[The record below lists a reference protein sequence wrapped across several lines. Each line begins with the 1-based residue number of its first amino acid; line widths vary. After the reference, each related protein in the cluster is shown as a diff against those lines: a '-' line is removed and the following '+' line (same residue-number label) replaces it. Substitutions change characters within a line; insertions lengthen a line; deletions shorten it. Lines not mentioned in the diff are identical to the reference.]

1 MHQEQISKG
10 SFPFINKFIYDSEY
24 FTIMIKI
31 TSKLTKSIESQLDCR
46 ILSHK
51 PLGNGEHNVNFLLDT
66 TKGNF
71 VLRIY
76 ANVQFD
82 NSEKEYKILK
92 KLNGKYAPKVY
103 YFDNS
108 KSNFKYDY
116 MIQEFI
122 DGITLKKF
130 SDNDLKNVAKIM
142 KEIHQIKDLTKNRE
156 WKEPIGSWSK
166 KNILQNSKY
175 LGDEFHNEM
184 KQLYSKVLKELE
196 QIKSLIE
203 KYDRVHL
210 IHDDIIPENT
220 IKTKE
225 GNLVLIDW
233 ELATF
238 EYFFFDFGC
247 MIAENHLTKK
257 QEEVFLKEY
266 NFGLKPNEK
275 KIVHA
280 IKINRILS
288 LISWLIERIA
298 SIKQGKKI
306 FVGENISKYQNRLKK
321 EIEHIY
327 ELLSEKI

>member
-1 MHQEQISKG
+1 
-10 SFPFINKFIYDSEY
+10 
-24 FTIMIKI
+24 MIKI
-31 TSKLTKSIESQLDCR
+31 TLKLTKSIESKLDCKV
-46 ILSHK
+46 LSHK
-51 PLGNGEHNVNFLLDT
+51 PLGNGEHNVNFLLNT
-66 TKGNF
+66 TKGDF

-76 ANVQFD
+76 ANTQFD
-82 NSEKEYKILK
+82 NSETEYKILK

-103 YFDNS
+103 FFDNS

-122 DGITLKKF
+122 DGITLQKF
-130 SDNDLKNVAKIM
+130 SENVLKKVARIM
-142 KEIHQIKDLTKNRE
+142 KDIHQIKDLTRKRE
-156 WKEPIGSWSK
+156 WKEPVGSWSK

-196 QIKSLIE
+196 QIKSLIS
-203 KYDRVHL
+203 KYDRIHL

-225 GNLVLIDW
+225 GKLILIDW

-238 EYFFFDFGC
+238 EYFFFEFGC
-247 MIAENHLTKK
+247 MIAENHLTKR
-257 QEEVFLKEY
+257 QEEIFLKEY
-266 NFGLKPNEK
+266 GFGLKPNEK

-298 SIKQGKKI
+298 SIKQGKQM
-306 FVGENISKYQNRLKK
+306 FVGENLSKYKNRLEN
-321 EIEHIY
+321 EIKHIHA
-327 ELLSEKI
+327 LLSEHI